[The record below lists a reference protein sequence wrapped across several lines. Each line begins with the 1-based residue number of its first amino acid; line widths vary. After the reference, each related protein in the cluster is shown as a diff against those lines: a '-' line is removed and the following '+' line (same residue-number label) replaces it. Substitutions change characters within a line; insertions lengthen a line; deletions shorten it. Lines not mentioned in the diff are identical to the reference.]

1 MVSRERAHARAMRR
15 ALSLASVLAAGLA
28 SRGASLPIGT
38 SRTVDVMLFSDA
50 PTDGPWVVTVSES
63 PALPDRS
70 NVLGLSLDRTSGVNG
85 EKLHLTIVA
94 NATPELSTT
103 SVVLTSVLG
112 RHVAFWS
119 MPVLI
124 TP

>member
-1 MVSRERAHARAMRR
+1 M
-15 ALSLASVLAAGLA
+15 
-28 SRGASLPIGT
+28 
-38 SRTVDVMLFSDA
+38 
-50 PTDGPWVVTVSES
+50 
-63 PALPDRS
+63 
-70 NVLGLSLDRTSGVNG
+70 SGVNG

-112 RHVAFWS
+112 PRAAFWS